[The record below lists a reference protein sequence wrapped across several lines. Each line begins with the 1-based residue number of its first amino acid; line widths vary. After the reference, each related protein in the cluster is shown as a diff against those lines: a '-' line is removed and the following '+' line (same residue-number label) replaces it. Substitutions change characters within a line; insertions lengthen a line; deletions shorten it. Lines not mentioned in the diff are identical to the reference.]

1 MLLFKQSKQW
11 KQCIKQCIARC
22 YLHLWWYFSYLSLC
36 WSCQVFSSN
45 WVYPGNLT
53 SRDTNQPFLSSP
65 LLSGLPKYQH
75 THDAEKREIPVEFL
89 STYLRVHFVKA
100 KILMF
105 SKKIEKL
112 CLPWNHFRKKFPVIR
127 QWVWGSSWSQLRGAG
142 AVTIFLLL
150 IPASPSSSS
159 SSPQGPGC
167 LSGVNQDRIVAP

>member
-1 MLLFKQSKQW
+1 MFKQQW
-11 KQCIKQCIARC
+11 KQCKQCIARC
-22 YLHLWWYFSYLSLC
+22 YLHLWWYFLYLSFC
-36 WSCQVFSSN
+36 WSCQVSSSN

-53 SRDTNQPFLSSP
+53 SIPTSPSLALPCSLASQNTNTHMMQKKEVP
-65 LLSGLPKYQH
+65 L
-75 THDAEKREIPVEFL
+75 EFL
-89 STYLRVHFVKA
+89 STYLRVHFVKG

-112 CLPWNHFRKKFPVIR
+112 CLPWNHFCKKFPVIR

-159 SSPQGPGC
+159 SSPQGPAR
-167 LSGVNQDRIVAP
+167 LSGVNQDRIVGPWYCSKR